1 MSKKLVAYFSASGV
15 TEAVA
20 KNLAQAAEADLY
32 KIQPADRKSTR
43 LNSSH
48 SV

>member
-1 MSKKLVAYFSASGV
+1 MINSKQQELKDLM
-15 TEAVA
+15 A
-20 KNLAQAAEADLY
+20 KTQKYELL
-32 KIQPADRKSTR
+32 IDRKSTR